1 MDSKGNTAYDKRK
14 KRCPWCGKLICD
26 NGSILSRLRS
36 GLSPVSICKSC
47 FNAFSSSLSSSI
59 LMFLI
64 LIVWFYFTGTL
75 LEFIIILSFLIL
87 SVTLA
92 ILLSLFGIYGIYK
105 LDLNG
110 KKVKED
116 GVEYI
121 GIIDNKGDAT
131 ISKNA
136 ILLTDKALDESP
148 EFSVVSPIKI
158 NKYSRKS
165 GMISFS
171 FIYEHPDNSSLVER
185 SEFEVYSL
193 IGERYESFAISGV
206 ARKDKKNR

>member
-1 MDSKGNTAYDKRK
+1 
-14 KRCPWCGKLICD
+14 
-26 NGSILSRLRS
+26 
-36 GLSPVSICKSC
+36 
-47 FNAFSSSLSSSI
+47 
-59 LMFLI
+59 MFLI